1 MVWCLMPLSTIF
13 QLYRVGQFYWWTK
26 LEYLEKTTDLPQV
39 TDKLLSH
46 NVVSSTHHHEP
57 FFFWKNTLIS
67 LPSNPIHM
75 IFNLLEITLIS
86 LPQNQRR
93 LETWQEYR
101 SFLGRNQS
109 LGKMLQM

>member
-1 MVWCLMPLSTIF
+1 
-13 QLYRVGQFYWWTK
+13 
-26 LEYLEKTTDLPQV
+26 
-39 TDKLLSH
+39 
-46 NVVSSTHHHEP
+46 
-57 FFFWKNTLIS
+57 
-67 LPSNPIHM
+67 M